1 MTDQVMMGRT
11 PRILVHGDLHADTW
25 GRLGAR
31 VLEETGL
38 GPWIMENAPDLL
50 IIAGDI
56 ANHPTWNWPM
66 ALRDI
71 AEYVLPEKV
80 VIIPGNH
87 DYYRFSLDGGDE
99 LRLIARR
106 AGMRFAQKEEIR
118 IGTVR
123 IFCCTLW
130 TDFALNGTPELDARA
145 ARQGLNDYHQIT
157 TGRSLG
163 TIASHNRQ
171 ILPED
176 VLRVHHDHRAWLEER
191 LRAPHFAGPE
201 GTTIVVTHH
210 GPSRATAAG
219 AIDSLTPAFH
229 SDLDDLI
236 LETQPDFWLFG
247 HSHRRCRAMVG
258 KTDVRCVSIGYPFE
272 WTRGAFD
279 EVTDLARVLG

>member
-11 PRILVHGDLHADTW
+11 PRILVLGDLHADTW

-38 GPWIMENAPDLL
+38 GQWVLDNAPDLL

-87 DYYRFSLDGGDE
+87 DYYRFSLDGDDE
-99 LRLIARR
+99 LRLIVRR

-130 TDFALNGTPELDARA
+130 TDFAFNGTPEFDARA
-145 ARQGLNDYHQIT
+145 ARQGLRAHACSASSDMVSEN
-157 TGRSLG
+157 SSG
-163 TIASHNRQ
+163 TATRTASQ
-171 ILPED
+171 
-176 VLRVHHDHRAWLEER
+176 
-191 LRAPHFAGPE
+191 
-201 GTTIVVTHH
+201 
-210 GPSRATAAG
+210 S
-219 AIDSLTPAFH
+219 
-229 SDLDDLI
+229 
-236 LETQPDFWLFG
+236 
-247 HSHRRCRAMVG
+247 
-258 KTDVRCVSIGYPFE
+258 
-272 WTRGAFD
+272 
-279 EVTDLARVLG
+279 

>member
-1 MTDQVMMGRT
+1 MTDQLAGRT
-11 PRILVHGDLHADTW
+11 PRILVLGDLHADAW

-38 GPWIMENAPDLL
+38 GPWIEENAPDLL

-56 ANHPTWNWPM
+56 ANHPTWNWHM
-66 ALRDI
+66 ALIDI
-71 AEYVLPEKV
+71 AEYVPPEKV

-87 DYYRFSLDGGDE
+87 DYYRFSLDGDDE
-99 LRLIARR
+99 LRRIARQ
-106 AGMRFAQKEEIR
+106 AKMRFAQKEEIHL
-118 IGTVR
+118 GNVR

-130 TDFALNGTPELDARA
+130 TDFAFNGTPELDARA

-176 VLRVHHDHRAWLEER
+176 TLRVHQDHLAWLTER
-191 LRAPHFAGPE
+191 LCSPHFAGAE
-201 GTTIVVTHH
+201 GKTIVVTHH

-236 LETQPDFWLFG
+236 LETQPDYWLFG
-247 HSHRRCRAMVG
+247 HSHRRCQAMVG

-272 WTRGAFD
+272 WTRRCFG
-279 EVTDLARVLG
+279 ETTDLAWVLG

>member
-1 MTDQVMMGRT
+1 M
-11 PRILVHGDLHADTW
+11 PRILVLGDLHADTW
-25 GRLGAR
+25 GRLGTR

-38 GPWIMENAPDLL
+38 GPWILDNAPDLL

-56 ANHPTWNWPM
+56 ANHPMWNWPM

-71 AEYVLPEKV
+71 VDYVPPENV

-87 DYYRFSLDGGDE
+87 DYYRFSFDGDDE
-99 LRLIARR
+99 LRRIARR

-118 IGTVR
+118 IGKVR

-157 TGRSLG
+157 TSRSLG
-163 TIASHNRQ
+163 TIAGHNRQ

-176 VLRVHHDHRAWLEER
+176 VIRVHLDHRAWLEDQ
-191 LRAPHFAGPE
+191 LCSPHFAGAE
-201 GTTIVVTHH
+201 GVTLVVTHH

-219 AIDSLTPAFH
+219 AIDSLTAAFH

-236 LETQPDFWLFG
+236 LETQPDYWLFG
-247 HSHRRCRAMVG
+247 HSHRRCQATVG
-258 KTDVRCVSIGYPFE
+258 KTDVRCVSIGYPSE
-272 WTRGAFD
+272 WTRGSFD
-279 EVTDLARVLG
+279 EVTMLAQVLR